1 MQQTNFK
8 CSAGNVRIHSATMRK
23 LDGHDNH
30 LIEIEVEFSGN
41 KQTIQQSLRD
51 AKLWQ
56 LLQSMPTEEDRAAH
70 LLRTFLV
77 QGAIEWWVDSLKFKE
92 EDMPDAILQYFG
104 GVSNVDLF
112 MANTGI
118 SSDKKG
124 QVMETLM
131 DAENKWQRAEG
142 EYPEQA
148 EALDAII
155 EETAKKLAAL

>member
-1 MQQTNFK
+1 
-8 CSAGNVRIHSATMRK
+8 
-23 LDGHDNH
+23 
-30 LIEIEVEFSGN
+30 
-41 KQTIQQSLRD
+41 
-51 AKLWQ
+51 
-56 LLQSMPTEEDRAAH
+56 
-70 LLRTFLV
+70 
-77 QGAIEWWVDSLKFKE
+77 
-92 EDMPDAILQYFG
+92 MPDAILQYFG